1 MSQSAD
7 LASDGIFSG
16 EFSLLPPSM
25 LPLAQI
31 ETLHHLAG
39 RGDGCVDDNAYI
51 DMTLIMV
58 R

>member
-25 LPLAQI
+25 LHLAQI

-39 RGDGCVDDNAYI
+39 IGDDYVDINAYI
-51 DMTLIMV
+51 VMTLMMV
-58 R
+58 